1 MNLRRM
7 KQAIRREVYH
17 WIGESVGLTGKTLGE
32 MRVEVRDPSLWARGL
47 RQSLGQRCWVACESP
62 STWPAQ
68 ARFHRAMIEVAEE
81 IR

>member
-17 WIGESVGLTGKTLGE
+17 WISESVGLTGKTLGE
-32 MRVEVRDPSLWARGL
+32 MRVEVRDPFMDREGYDT
-47 RQSLGQRCWVACESP
+47 LGARCWAACESP

-68 ARFHRAMIEVAEE
+68 ARFHRAMLEVAGEMQ
-81 IR
+81 